1 MHSLDLK
8 LYTLVEEEY
17 GLLLEKLAAELINGR
32 ASDYADYRYRVG
44 RIHGVREALELARE
58 ANRKAI
64 GLEDTERQNNARCID
79 VA

>member
-1 MHSLDLK
+1 MNLDLK

-44 RIHGVREALELARE
+44 RIHGVREALEIAHQ

-64 GLEDTERQNNARCID
+64 GLEDKEER
-79 VA
+79 